1 MSCIAQLTLVFL
13 NWNNNKKKVRE
24 GHSLISEW
32 TGSLKVDFTLILNLF
47 YLKVTIMN
55 TFNLLNVV
63 YFYEKAYARDTVTQ
77 MTDFIV
83 LSSVK

>member
-1 MSCIAQLTLVFL
+1 MDGLIESRFYL
-13 NWNNNKKKVRE
+13 N
-24 GHSLISEW
+24 SQ
-32 TGSLKVDFTLILNLF
+32 LIL
-47 YLKVTIMN
+47 LKVTIMN
-55 TFNLLNVV
+55 IFNLLNVF